1 MRFNAN
7 TTCQDGLKLT
17 EAYNNPFVLVN
28 EDNITER
35 MGVFNAENR
44 RGQIKYAVSCM
55 CLKNCIVRVLI
66 SCF

>member
-1 MRFNAN
+1 MRSNAN

-17 EAYNNPFVLVN
+17 EAYHNPFVLVN

-35 MGVFNAENR
+35 MGVFNAENTK
-44 RGQIKYAVSCM
+44 GQIKYAVSCM
-55 CLKNCIVRVLI
+55 CLKNCIIQVLI